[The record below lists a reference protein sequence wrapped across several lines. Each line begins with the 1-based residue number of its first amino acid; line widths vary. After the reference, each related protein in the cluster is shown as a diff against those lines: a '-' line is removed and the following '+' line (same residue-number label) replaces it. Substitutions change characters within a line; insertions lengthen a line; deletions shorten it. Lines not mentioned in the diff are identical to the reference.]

1 MLHTGLVIDDDIAVS
16 ADILVEQGLEH
27 AVDVAVAALALR
39 AAHDE
44 HVEIVLLRQRGFEAV
59 FGIVRLCHALG
70 DRIAAELRLRDLL
83 ADLAEGDTG
92 FDAEDLVQIGIG
104 IRVDDEQRTLAALDE
119 GVDHHAADRRF
130 SDAALLIADGD
141 DLHVFCLLF
150 VFIFCSE
157 IVVRQGCAPLPVRRS
172 TGTSPHAAECRI
184 WYNLDGLLRRR
195 KKITWIFWISK
206 CFLRNLFNAASHP
219 I

>member
-1 MLHTGLVIDDDIAVS
+1 MRKRPAGDVLHTGLVIDDDIAVS

-92 FDAEDLVQIGIG
+92 FHAEDLVQIGIG

-130 SDAALLIADGD
+130 SDAALSGD
-141 DLHVFCLLF
+141 SNGIGHGETSF
-150 VFIFCSE
+150 VQWGNC
-157 IVVRQGCAPLPVRRS
+157 R
-172 TGTSPHAAECRI
+172 TAEPPGSRIISSCCRK
-184 WYNLDGLLRRR
+184 LR
-195 KKITWIFWISK
+195 
-206 CFLRNLFNAASHP
+206 
-219 I
+219 